1 MKASL
6 ASSIML
12 AVAVASFFAVLMYRY
27 WGWLGTALYLA
38 YAALCFAPTATQAY
52 RMWKG
57 GKR

>member
-1 MKASL
+1 MKALL

-12 AVAVASFFAVLMYRY
+12 AATVASFFAVLMYRY
-27 WGWLGTALYLA
+27 WGWLGMVIYLA
-38 YAALCFAPTATQAY
+38 YATLCFAPSAIKAY